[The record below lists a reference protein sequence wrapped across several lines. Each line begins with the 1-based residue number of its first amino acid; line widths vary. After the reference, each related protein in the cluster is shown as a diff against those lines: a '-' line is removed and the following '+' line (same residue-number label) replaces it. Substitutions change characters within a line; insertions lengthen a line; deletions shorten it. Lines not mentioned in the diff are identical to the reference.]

1 MMNAAYELRL
11 GDCMDVLRT
20 LDDASVDSV
29 VCDPPYHLT
38 QVSRGGH
45 ARTNNP
51 EMPHGRHRIGDKG
64 FMGKVWDGGDIAHRV
79 ELWAEC
85 LRVLKPGGH
94 LLAFAATRTY
104 HRMTC
109 AIEDAGFEIR
119 DMVPWHY
126 GSGFP
131 KSKNLDGQWEGWG
144 TALKPATE
152 PICMARKPLI
162 GTVAANVEAY
172 GTGAINID
180 ACRIAGQ
187 AQPFGNPT
195 AADGWRMHKRPEDWQ
210 PSDIGRWPAN
220 VIHDGS
226 PEVLEQFPDAP
237 GQMADASLNPAARAS
252 QNVYGSLR
260 AGRANEPSVD
270 RVYSDAGS
278 TNFAMKPGARRL
290 DTGSAARFFYCVQ
303 MEDEEWLEALS
314 PALTAAANLS
324 LQKLSD
330 AIAQSDAAISVLPVG
345 RRLSVSKA
353 PSTIV
358 TPKQSRQIAER
369 VIETIQHFG
378 NASLLALPQGRHS
391 LIPNPV
397 SVAASLAPT
406 GTMTITASHSELDGS
421 AGSIT
426 FSITP
431 TNSVVVEKDC
441 APSTGSRFMYC
452 AKASRTDRNEG
463 IGGSDAPAVETDAT
477 MRDRETADW
486 QERNGNHHPTVKP
499 TDLMA
504 YLCRLVTP
512 PGGIVLDPFM
522 GSGSTGKAAM
532 REGFKFIGIDMTP
545 EYVAIAEAR
554 IKFEYE
560 RVEQRRIDASRQ
572 SDMFAEIA

>member
-1 MMNAAYELRL
+1 MDGMRTGMAVRSTENRFALHH
-11 GDCMDVLRT
+11 GDCMDVLKT
-20 LDDASVDSV
+20 IADESVDSI

-79 ELWAEC
+79 EMWAEC

-131 KSKNLDGQWEGWG
+131 KSKNLDGQWDGWG

-162 GTVAANVEAY
+162 GTVAENVAAY

-180 ACRIAGQ
+180 ACRVHADDAIGGEYTVKRFAPG
-187 AQPFGNPT
+187 ASVVKDGNWKQDVEFRGEMK
-195 AADGWRMHKRPEDWQ
+195 A
-210 PSDIGRWPAN
+210 GRWPAN

-226 PEVLEQFPDAP
+226 PEVLDAFPDAP
-237 GQMADASLNPAARAS
+237 GQLADVSYQGDARKT
-252 QNVYGSLR
+252 QNVYGAMNR
-260 AGRANEPSVD
+260 GHEPSRD
-270 RVYSDAGS
+270 RTYADNGG

-290 DTGSAARFFYCVQ
+290 DTGSAARFFYC
-303 MEDEEWLEALS
+303 
-314 PALTAAANLS
+314 
-324 LQKLSD
+324 
-330 AIAQSDAAISVLPVG
+330 
-345 RRLSVSKA
+345 
-353 PSTIV
+353 
-358 TPKQSRQIAER
+358 
-369 VIETIQHFG
+369 
-378 NASLLALPQGRHS
+378 
-391 LIPNPV
+391 
-397 SVAASLAPT
+397 
-406 GTMTITASHSELDGS
+406 
-421 AGSIT
+421 
-426 FSITP
+426 
-431 TNSVVVEKDC
+431 
-441 APSTGSRFMYC
+441 
-452 AKASRTDRNEG
+452 AKASRADRNEG
-463 IGGSDAPAVETDAT
+463 IGGSDAPAVETKAT

-486 QERNGNHHPTVKP
+486 QERNGNFHPTVKP

-512 PGGIVLDPFM
+512 PGGTVLDPFM

-532 REGFKFIGIDMTP
+532 REGFRFIGIDMTP
-545 EYVAIAEAR
+545 EYVEIAKAR
-554 IKFEYE
+554 IQFEAD
-560 RVEQRRIDASRQ
+560 RVEQTRIDASRQ
-572 SDMFAEIA
+572 SDLFSEVA